1 VLGQFGHGNAALAL
15 QDIEDP
21 AVDSVEFGHFTSQ
34 AALGDFQ
41 QRISLPNLKKQWN
54 PLDCAS

>member
-41 QRISLPNLKKQWN
+41 QRISLPNLKKQ
-54 PLDCAS
+54 